1 MRETTIQLP
10 DVNQTTISQW
20 FIKREKKEQETL
32 KQGITPPHQEATS
45 SQPLP
50 AAVPL
55 PPALPQV
62 SFPFPFTFVLPD
74 NTTGRAT
81 LRGPAPRCRPLQ
93 PKPVPPRGPVPIQPK
108 QTDRIPVVPPQT
120 VTTVTVAVPPKPTKK
135 QQDESSS
142 QKRHHSLY
150 DRICS
155 LCGKARDPTTHRQ
168 YYGNW
173 YCQTMMTED
182 FEKWKENH
190 QKSKKIKRK
199 KTIKKSI

>member
-10 DVNQTTISQW
+10 DVNQTTVSQW
-20 FIKREKKEQETL
+20 FIKREKKKEQETL

-142 QKRHHSLY
+142 QKRHRSLY
-150 DRICS
+150 EFVPFVERPETLQLIDSTMGI
-155 LCGKARDPTTHRQ
+155 GIARP
-168 YYGNW
+168 
-173 YCQTMMTED
+173 
-182 FEKWKENH
+182 
-190 QKSKKIKRK
+190 
-199 KTIKKSI
+199 

>member
-1 MRETTIQLP
+1 MRWTLVCKAYREIQECIHCNGKVTRETTIQLP
-10 DVNQTTISQW
+10 DVNQTTVSQW
-20 FIKREKKEQETL
+20 FIKREKKKEQETL

-108 QTDRIPVVPPQT
+108 QSQLQYHPNQLKSSKMKAAAKSVIVPCMNLFPLWKGPTPYNSST
-120 VTTVTVAVPPKPTKK
+120 VLWELVLP
-135 QQDESSS
+135 D
-142 QKRHHSLY
+142 H
-150 DRICS
+150 D
-155 LCGKARDPTTHRQ
+155 D
-168 YYGNW
+168 
-173 YCQTMMTED
+173 
-182 FEKWKENH
+182 
-190 QKSKKIKRK
+190 
-199 KTIKKSI
+199 